1 MVTSRVVFVGALSS
15 TTTAQTRED
24 EMTAIRHTDTAKEH
38 SAKNETSIEVHC
50 DYLGAD
56 EPIKRKFVES
66 ALLSEVKQWAREHF
80 VPSPP
85 SDKAY
90 FLNDDKTRHRFTAEE
105 ENMSLAALGFR
116 HKADLRLTEEQL
128 SGRPFICHAPAN

>member
-1 MVTSRVVFVGALSS
+1 
-15 TTTAQTRED
+15 
-24 EMTAIRHTDTAKEH
+24 MTATRHIDTAEEH
-38 SAKNETSIEVHC
+38 GRKNETMIEVHC

-56 EPIKRKFVES
+56 DPIKRKFGES
-66 ALLSEVKQWAREHF
+66 TLLSEVRQWAREHF

-105 ENMSLAALGFR
+105 EAMSLVALGYK

-128 SGRPFICHAPAN
+128 SGGSFICDAFAH

>member
-1 MVTSRVVFVGALSS
+1 
-15 TTTAQTRED
+15 
-24 EMTAIRHTDTAKEH
+24 MTATRHIDTSEKH
-38 SAKNETSIEVHC
+38 GDKNETMIEVHC

-56 EPIKRKFVES
+56 DPIKRKFGES
-66 ALLSEVKQWAREHF
+66 TLLLEVKRWAREDF

-90 FLNDDKTRHRFTAEE
+90 FLNDDKTRHRFTADEE
-105 ENMSLAALGFR
+105 GMSLVALGYK

-128 SGRPFICHAPAN
+128 SGGSFI

>member
-1 MVTSRVVFVGALSS
+1 
-15 TTTAQTRED
+15 
-24 EMTAIRHTDTAKEH
+24 MTATRQIDSAKEH
-38 SAKNETSIEVHC
+38 GGKNETMIEVHC

-56 EPIKRKFVES
+56 DPINRKFGES
-66 ALLSEVKQWAREHF
+66 TLLSEVKQWAREQF

-90 FLNDDKTRHRFTAEE
+90 FLNDDKTRHRFTAGEE
-105 ENMSLAALGFR
+105 EMSLVALGYK

-128 SGRPFICHAPAN
+128 SGC